1 MSSDLGRPAHTHYE
15 LRIEGHLDEHWAT
28 WFGAL
33 TLVRQADGTTVLHGP
48 VTDQA
53 ELHGLLT
60 KVRDLGATLILVR
73 AVGATPSRCTTTRP
87 IPGSSLSPH
96 GRWAGRRDERKR

>member
-73 AVGATPSRCTTTRP
+73 AVGVDPLEMHDHPANTWLFTLPTRP
-87 IPGSSLSPH
+87 MGGTS
-96 GRWAGRRDERKR
+96 R